1 MSIKPTIIAIC
12 CLLSLTTLGQNG
24 FLKSSVYLE
33 EKQNKPAAAIPKILL
48 EAYSKGDITAYYPKN
63 LEKQVSYAQFLNHF
77 GMESKAYQVI
87 ADDTPDWFCHDGPV
101 VQVDAMVI
109 DCMQY
114 AFEIGERSVRNNV
127 TYQQEIKL
135 AYVKLIY
142 SGECSA
148 SGFEKE
154 GPVFRLGDIRKLKS
168 SAYKIVNA
176 QNSSVS
182 YKVADYLDL
191 RLFRA
196 VKKDND

>member
-1 MSIKPTIIAIC
+1 MRMKLISTTIF
-12 CLLSLTTLGQNG
+12 CLLALGALGQNG
-24 FLKSSVYLE
+24 FIKSRVYLE

-48 EAYSKGDITAYYPKN
+48 DAYSKGDITAYYPKN
-63 LEKQVSYAQFLNHF
+63 LEKMVSYAQFLNHF
-77 GMESKAYQVI
+77 GMESKAYQVM
-87 ADDTPDWFCHDGPV
+87 ANDYPDWFCGKRPV
-101 VQVDAMVI
+101 VKIDPSVM

-114 AFEIGERSVRNNV
+114 SFEIGERSIRNNI

-135 AYVKLIY
+135 AYIKVIY

-148 SGFEKE
+148 SGLEKE

-168 SAYKIVNA
+168 TEYKIVNA

-182 YKVADYLDL
+182 YKVAEYLDL

-196 VKKDND
+196 VE